1 MILRIIGAITFISF
15 ISASLAAALLTALE
29 HFSSGKSALTWLCAL
44 LVCEA
49 ILALGVFERRSPIFG
64 AVFWKGSA
72 GGKRVALTFDD
83 GPNEP
88 YTSQILDILKER
100 RVRATF
106 FVAGSNCRRFPGTI
120 ERLARDG
127 HEIGNHT
134 WTHEVLPLKPPSRIE
149 EEIRKTSDIIE
160 KLTGVRPAL
169 FRPPHGWRNPWTNA
183 ISRRCGC
190 VPVAWTLGVWDT
202 DRPGAEA
209 IARRSLKGVRDGCV
223 ILLHDGR
230 GIEDRPDSSQLVEA
244 LPAIID
250 EIQRRGFRMVALSQ
264 MMETAP

>member
-29 HFSSGKSALTWLCAL
+29 HFSSGKSALIWLCAL

-134 WTHEVLPLKPPSRIE
+134 WTHEVFPLKPPSRIE

-169 FRPPHGWRNPWTNA
+169 FRRPSWLEESVDERHFEKMRLRSGRLDAWRMGHGST
-183 ISRRCGC
+183 RRGGHRAQDPERSSGRLRH
-190 VPVAWTLGVWDT
+190 PVA
-202 DRPGAEA
+202 
-209 IARRSLKGVRDGCV
+209 
-223 ILLHDGR
+223 
-230 GIEDRPDSSQLVEA
+230 
-244 LPAIID
+244 
-250 EIQRRGFRMVALSQ
+250 
-264 MMETAP
+264 